1 MIILFKIQALLCFIF
16 IGLAIATLIAAFVV
30 RLIKIRHIAD
40 ILELFA
46 AGFFLIFCAQYW
58 ITYGYSIFTILL
70 ISLSVLVAIY
80 KVIFFI
86 RGK

>member
-1 MIILFKIQALLCFIF
+1 MIILLKIQTLFCFIF
-16 IGLAIATLIAAFVV
+16 IGLAIATLVAAFIF

-46 AGFFLIFCAQYW
+46 SGFFIIYCAQYW

-70 ISLSVLVAIY
+70 LSLSVVVAIY
-80 KVIFFI
+80 KVVFFF
-86 RGK
+86 RGR